1 MSTRVKSTALY
12 TTPFSKAYWRDAA
25 AEMKSTKTLVIA
37 ALMIALRVATKGLAL
52 PIAPNLD
59 LFNIASFINALS
71 AMIIGPVVAIPAA
84 LLSDF
89 LGVLI
94 WDGLGTYF
102 LPYALQEIASSLIWA
117 LLLYRAKAT
126 PWRVMLGRFAICIFV
141 NVLLGTAINMWWQ
154 MVYYGNS
161 TVALTI
167 PRIVKNT
174 FMFPIESVVMTFF
187 LGLMIPITN
196 RMGLTYTGANA
207 KEALT
212 FGKKQIALLVV
223 LFVVGIGFVTSYLFY
238 YYDTTSLSASYTTEE
253 RYENNCDMDAKVHEK
268 TDDYDDLTTVT
279 TIESAYRKLGKGY
292 TTYNV
297 AVYVVD
303 DTALSGS
310 DYTLEGL
317 RGLSKSKAAAAAKA
331 GVMTR
336 AANAVIVVDD
346 KTGAVLGFT
355 MEALM

>member
-1 MSTRVKSTALY
+1 
-12 TTPFSKAYWRDAA
+12 
-25 AEMKSTKTLVIA
+25 
-37 ALMIALRVATKGLAL
+37 MIALRVATKGIAV
-52 PIAPNLD
+52 PIAPNLK
-59 LFNIASFINALS
+59 LFNAASFINALG

-207 KEALT
+207 KEALA
-212 FGKKQIALLVV
+212 FGKKQIALLIV
-223 LFVVGIGFVTSYLFY
+223 LFVVGVGCVTGYLFY
-238 YYDTTSLSASYTTEE
+238 YYDTTSLSASYTAEE
-253 RYENNCDMDAKVHEK
+253 RYEYNCDMDEKIHEQ
-268 TDDYDDLTTVT
+268 TDDYDALTTVT
-279 TIESAYRKLGKGY
+279 TIESAYKKLGEGY

-303 DTALSGS
+303 DDALSAS
-310 DYTLEGL
+310 DYTLESL
-317 RGLSKSKAAAAAKA
+317 RGLSKSKASAAAKA
-331 GVMTR
+331 GVMVK
-336 AANAVIVVDD
+336 AATAVIVVDN
-346 KTGAVLGFT
+346 KTGDVLEFT
-355 MEALM
+355 MDALM

>member
-1 MSTRVKSTALY
+1 MSARVKSTALY
-12 TTPFSKAYWRDAA
+12 TTPFCKAYWRDAA
-25 AEMKSTKTLVIA
+25 AELKSTKTLVIA

-59 LFNIASFINALS
+59 LFNLASFINALS

-89 LGVLI
+89 LGVLL

-126 PWRVMLGRFAICIFV
+126 PWRIMLGRFAICIFV
-141 NVLLGTAINMWWQ
+141 NVLLGTGINIWWQ

-167 PRIVKNT
+167 PRIIKNT

-207 KEALT
+207 KDALS
-212 FGKKQIALLVV
+212 FGKKQIALLIV
-223 LFVVGIGFVTSYLFY
+223 LFVVGVGCVTGYLFY

-253 RYENNCDMDAKVHEK
+253 RYEYNCDMDAIIHEQ
-268 TDDYDDLTTVT
+268 TDDFDSSATVT
-279 TIESAYRKLGKGY
+279 TIESAYKKLGKGY

-303 DTALSGS
+303 EDALSGS

-317 RGLSKSKAAAAAKA
+317 RGLSKSKASAAAKT
-331 GVMTR
+331 GVMTK
-336 AANAVIVVDD
+336 AATAVIVVDD
-346 KTGAVLGFT
+346 NGKVLEFT

>member
-1 MSTRVKSTALY
+1 MSARVKSTALY
-12 TTPFSKAYWRDAA
+12 TTPFCKAYWRDAA
-25 AEMKSTKTLVIA
+25 AELKSTKTLVIA
-37 ALMIALRVATKGLAL
+37 ALMIALRVATKGLAV

-59 LFNIASFINALS
+59 LFNLASFINALS
-71 AMIIGPVVAIPAA
+71 AMIIGPVMAIPAA
-84 LLSDF
+84 FLSDF

-141 NVLLGTAINMWWQ
+141 NVLLGTGINMWWQ

-174 FMFPIESVVMTFF
+174 FMFPIESVAMTFF

-196 RMGLTYTGANA
+196 RMGLTYTDANA

-212 FGKKQIALLVV
+212 FGKKQIALLIV
-223 LFVVGIGFVTSYLFY
+223 LFVVGVGCVTGYLFY
-238 YYDTTSLSASYTTEE
+238 HYDTTSLSASYTAEE
-253 RYENNCDMDAKVHEK
+253 RYDYNCDMDAIVHDK
-268 TDDYDDLTTVT
+268 SDDYDGLTTVT
-279 TIESAYRKLGKGY
+279 TVESAYKKLGKGY

-303 DTALSGS
+303 DEALAAS
-310 DYTLEGL
+310 DYTLESL
-317 RGLSKSKAAAAAKA
+317 RGLSKSKAAAAAKD

-336 AANAVIVVDD
+336 AANVTIRVDN
-346 KTGAVLGFT
+346 KTGEVLEFK

>member
-1 MSTRVKSTALY
+1 MSTRIKSTALY
-12 TTPFSKAYWRDAA
+12 KTPFSKAYWRDAA
-25 AEMKSTKTLVIA
+25 AELKSTKTLVIA

-59 LFNIASFINALS
+59 LFNLASFITALS

-102 LPYALQEIASSLIWA
+102 LPYALQEIANSLIWA

-207 KEALT
+207 KEALA
-212 FGKKQIALLVV
+212 FGKKQIALLIV
-223 LFVVGIGFVTSYLFY
+223 LFVVGVGCVTGYLFY
-238 YYDTTSLSASYTTEE
+238 YYDTTSLSASYTAEE
-253 RYENNCDMDAKVHEK
+253 RYEYNCDMDEKIHEQ
-268 TDDYDDLTTVT
+268 TDDYDALTTVT
-279 TIESAYRKLGKGY
+279 TIESAYKKMGEVY

-297 AVYVVD
+297 AGYVVD
-303 DTALSGS
+303 DDALSAS
-310 DYTLEGL
+310 DYTLESL
-317 RGLSKSKAAAAAKA
+317 RGLSKSKASAAAKA
-331 GVMTR
+331 GVMVK
-336 AANAVIVVDD
+336 AATAVIVVDN
-346 KTGAVLGFT
+346 KTGDVLEFT
-355 MEALM
+355 MDALM

>member
-1 MSTRVKSTALY
+1 MSTRIKSTALY
-12 TTPFSKAYWRDAA
+12 KTPFSKAYWRDAA
-25 AEMKSTKTLVIA
+25 AELKSTKTLVIA

-59 LFNIASFINALS
+59 LFNLASFINALS

-207 KEALT
+207 KEALA
-212 FGKKQIALLVV
+212 FGKKQIALLIV
-223 LFVVGIGFVTSYLFY
+223 LFVVGVGCVTSYLFY
-238 YYDTTSLSASYTTEE
+238 YYDTTSLSASYTAEE
-253 RYENNCDMDAKVHEK
+253 RYEYNCDMDEKIHEQ
-268 TDDYDDLTTVT
+268 TDDYDALTTVT
-279 TIESAYRKLGKGY
+279 TIESAYKKLGEGY

-303 DTALSGS
+303 DDALSAS
-310 DYTLEGL
+310 DYTLESL
-317 RGLSKSKAAAAAKA
+317 RGLSKSKASAAAKA
-331 GVMTR
+331 GVMVK
-336 AANAVIVVDD
+336 AATAVIVVDN
-346 KTGAVLGFT
+346 KTGDVLEFT
-355 MEALM
+355 MDALM

>member
-1 MSTRVKSTALY
+1 MSTHVKSTALY
-12 TTPFSKAYWRDAA
+12 KTPFSKAYWQDAA
-25 AEMKSTKTLVIA
+25 AELKSTKTLVIA
-37 ALMIALRVATKGLAL
+37 ALMIALRVASKGLAL

-59 LFNIASFINALS
+59 LFNLASFINALS
-71 AMIIGPVVAIPAA
+71 AMIIGPVMAIPAA
-84 LLSDF
+84 FLSDF

-141 NVLLGTAINMWWQ
+141 NVLLGTGINMWWQ

-161 TVALTI
+161 TVVLTI

-212 FGKKQIALLVV
+212 FGKKQIALLIV
-223 LFVVGIGFVTSYLFY
+223 LFVVGVGCVTSYLFY
-238 YYDTTSLSASYTTEE
+238 YYDTTSLSASYTAEE
-253 RYENNCDMDAKVHEK
+253 RFEKNCEMDQLVHDN
-268 TDDYDDLTTVT
+268 TDNWDQYTTITTV
-279 TIESAYRKLGKGY
+279 ESAYKKLGEGY

-303 DTALSGS
+303 ESALTNS
-310 DYTLEGL
+310 DYTLESL

-336 AANAVIVVDD
+336 AANVTIQVDN
-346 KTGAVLGFT
+346 KTGQVLEYT
-355 MEALM
+355 VDALM

>member
-12 TTPFSKAYWRDAA
+12 KTPFSKAYWRDAA
-25 AEMKSTKTLVIA
+25 AELKSTKTLVIA

-59 LFNIASFINALS
+59 LFNLASFINTLS
-71 AMIIGPVVAIPAA
+71 AMIIGPVMAIPAA
-84 LLSDF
+84 FLSDF

-154 MVYYGNS
+154 VVYYGNS
-161 TVALTI
+161 TVVLTI

-207 KEALT
+207 KEALS
-212 FGKKQIALLVV
+212 FGKKQIALLIV
-223 LFVVGIGFVTSYLFY
+223 LFVVGVGCVTSYLFY
-238 YYDTTSLSASYTTEE
+238 YYDTTSLSASYTAEE
-253 RYENNCDMDAKVHEK
+253 RYDYNCDMDAIVHEK

-279 TIESAYRKLGKGY
+279 TIESAYKKLGKGY

-303 DTALSGS
+303 DAAMADS
-310 DYTLEGL
+310 DYTLERL
-317 RGLSKSKAAAAAKA
+317 RGLSKSKAAAAAKT

-336 AANAVIVVDD
+336 AANVTIRVDN
-346 KTGAVLGFT
+346 KTGEVLEFN

>member
-1 MSTRVKSTALY
+1 MSTRIKSTALY
-12 TTPFSKAYWRDAA
+12 KTPFSKAYWRDAA
-25 AEMKSTKTLVIA
+25 AELKSTKTLVIA

-59 LFNIASFINALS
+59 LFNLASFINALS

-207 KEALT
+207 KEALA
-212 FGKKQIALLVV
+212 FGKKQIALLIV
-223 LFVVGIGFVTSYLFY
+223 LFVVGVGCVTGYLFY
-238 YYDTTSLSASYTTEE
+238 YYDTTSLSASYTAEE
-253 RYENNCDMDAKVHEK
+253 RYEYNCDMDEKIHEQ
-268 TDDYDDLTTVT
+268 TDDYDALTTVT
-279 TIESAYRKLGKGY
+279 TIESAYKKLGEGY

-303 DTALSGS
+303 DDALSAS
-310 DYTLEGL
+310 DYTLESL
-317 RGLSKSKAAAAAKA
+317 RGLSKSKASAAAKA
-331 GVMTR
+331 GVMVK
-336 AANAVIVVDD
+336 AATAVIVVDN
-346 KTGAVLGFT
+346 KTGDVLEFT
-355 MEALM
+355 MDALM

>member
-1 MSTRVKSTALY
+1 MSSRVKSTALY
-12 TTPFSKAYWRDAA
+12 TSPFSKAYWRDAA
-25 AEMKSTKTLVIA
+25 AELKSTKTLVIA

-59 LFNIASFINALS
+59 LFNLASFINALS

-84 LLSDF
+84 FISDF

-102 LPYALQEIASSLIWA
+102 LPYVLQEIASSLIWA

-141 NVLLGTAINMWWQ
+141 NVLLGTGINMWWQ

-223 LFVVGIGFVTSYLFY
+223 LLVVGVGCVTGYLFY
-238 YYDTTSLSASYTTEE
+238 HYDTTSLSASYTPDQ
-253 RYENNCDMDAKVHEK
+253 RFDKNCEMDQLVHDN
-268 TDDYDDLTTVT
+268 TDDWDEETTVT
-279 TIESAYRKLGKGY
+279 TVESAYKKLGKGY
-292 TTYNV
+292 TTYNL
-297 AVYVVD
+297 AVYVVNEE
-303 DTALSGS
+303 ALEASE
-310 DYTLEGL
+310 YTLEKL
-317 RGLSKSKAAAAAKA
+317 QGLSKSKAAAAAKD

-336 AANAVIVVDD
+336 AANISIQVDD
-346 KTGAVLGFT
+346 KTGEVLEIT
-355 MEALM
+355 MDALM